1 MNSNE
6 MLEFIKS
13 RRSTRKFKDTMVPKE
28 MLDAVVEAGRYAPSG
43 GNSQSTHFIVVKNKE
58 VLNKLANLAKEE
70 FAKME
75 AGPDTYKSLVHSIT
89 ASKSGNYIF
98 HYNCPVLI
106 ITANKKEYGN
116 NIADC
121 ACALENMMLMANSL
135 NLGSVW
141 INQLRWL
148 NENPSILKAM
158 KELGMED
165 DERVYGALALGYP
178 DTVDGLPVRTA
189 LDRTGNKVTCID

>member
-1 MNSNE
+1 
-6 MLEFIKS
+6 
-13 RRSTRKFKDTMVPKE
+13 MVPADEIDK
-28 MLDAVVEAGRYAPSG
+28 VIEAGRYAPSG

-58 VLNKLANLAKEE
+58 VLAKLADLAAQE

-75 AGPDTYKSLVHSIT
+75 IKPDTYKSLVNSIR
-89 ASKSGNYIF
+89 ASKTGNYVF

-135 NLGSVW
+135 DLGSVW

-148 NENPSILKAM
+148 NENPVLLNYE
-158 KELGMED
+158 KELGLED
-165 DERVYGALALGYP
+165 DERIYGALAIGYA
-178 DTVDGLPVRTA
+178 DTPDGLPDRTP
-189 LDRTGNKVTCID
+189 LDRTGNPVTYID